1 MKFCKT
7 CAYKLDVVNE
17 DKIEICPNCHN
28 KTLVPTAENA
38 TFKRTDQLNNLDGEN
53 DE

>member
-7 CAYKLDVVNE
+7 CAYKLDVIDE
-17 DKIEICPNCHN
+17 DKIEVCPNCHN

-38 TFKRTDQLNNLDGEN
+38 TFKRVDILKEEE

>member
-7 CAYKLDVVNE
+7 CAYKLDTLE
-17 DKIEICPNCHN
+17 ADKTEVCPNCHN

-38 TFKRTDQLNNLDGEN
+38 TFKRKDLLKEEEN